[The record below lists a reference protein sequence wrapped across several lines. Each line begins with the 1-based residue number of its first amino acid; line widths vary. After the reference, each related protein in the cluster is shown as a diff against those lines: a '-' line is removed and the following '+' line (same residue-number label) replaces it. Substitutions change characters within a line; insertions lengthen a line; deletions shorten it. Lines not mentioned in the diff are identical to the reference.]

1 MRTLLRYFTTPDDP
15 RHLQWILLGFL
26 ALVPLYLSA
35 VASHGEKWNHGG
47 PIEPGGPETYY
58 LNDQK
63 VYLRAASKIHE
74 VGIDFVAP
82 RQRTLG
88 YSYLLAAFYDTTFD
102 PEDRE
107 MPISLEWFVRA
118 KTVNAWLSVV
128 LLGVL
133 GVFFART
140 LSVGFAASAI
150 TATAFL
156 LYIFRASYTQPELLY
171 WTLNCILFYLLWMM
185 LREPRWWLGVASGVL
200 AAAAFFVKAGT
211 LPLIYLFIAA
221 FGFKMF
227 WDRFV
232 LKKGWPWKSVLQG
245 ALVPLVFVLTLFPYL
260 QHSWKTFGSPF
271 YSTYSKHIMWSENKD
286 EMYAVMTAGA
296 AEKPIT
302 DGEFQEKYR
311 EHYLRRHPD
320 ADPAS
325 IPARPAPSA
334 KRYFSDNSLGEAKAR
349 LDEGIGSNRSR
360 MKKYYPSAWK
370 FLDRSFKGM
379 LIVAGIALVGF
390 SIGARERLGKTVL
403 EGIPI
408 FLYVLGFFTGYL
420 ILYAWYNELGIGVRL
435 MLSLYVP
442 FIFATLWVG
451 DRLGKVLQIPL
462 PGGRGIYLVKVLP
475 LILLAYAATK
485 AHRVFTGELYVNY
498 SGA

>member
-15 RHLQWILLGFL
+15 PHLKWILLGFL
-26 ALVPLYLSA
+26 ALIPLYLSA
-35 VASHGEKWNHGG
+35 VAAHGEKWNHGG
-47 PIEPGGPETYY
+47 PLKPGDPETYY

-74 VGIDFVAP
+74 IGLDFVAP

-88 YSYLLAAFYDTTFD
+88 YSYVLAAFYDSSLD
-102 PEDRE
+102 PETRE
-107 MPISLEWFVRA
+107 KPISLEWFA
-118 KTVNAWLSVV
+118 KAKNVNAWLSVF
-128 LLGVL
+128 LLIAL

-140 LSVGFAASAI
+140 LSFGFAATAI
-150 TATAFL
+150 TVTAFL

-171 WTLNCILFYLLWMM
+171 WTLNSILFYLLWMM
-185 LREPRWWLGVASGVL
+185 LREPRWWLGIAAGVL

-221 FGFKMF
+221 FGFKMV
-227 WDRFV
+227 WDWLILKRGWSWKTV
-232 LKKGWPWKSVLQG
+232 LRG
-245 ALVPLVFVLTLFPYL
+245 ALVPVVFVVTLFPYL

-271 YSTYSKHIMWSENKD
+271 YSTYSKHIMWSEDKD

-296 AEKPIT
+296 AEKLIT
-302 DGEFQEKYR
+302 DAEFQTEYR
-311 EHYLRRHPD
+311 NHYQKRYPD
-320 ADPAS
+320 ADPS
-325 IPARPAPSA
+325 TVPVRPVPSA
-334 KRYFSDNSLGEAKAR
+334 KRYFADNSLAEAKVR
-349 LDEGIGSNRSR
+349 LDDGFESNRSR

-370 FLDRSFKGM
+370 FLERSFNGT
-379 LIVAGIALVGF
+379 IVLVAIAAIGF
-390 SIGARERLGKTVL
+390 SIGARKRLGRTIL

-442 FIFATLWVG
+442 FIFTVLWVG
-451 DRLGKVLQIPL
+451 DRLGKSLKIPL
-462 PGGRGIYLVKVLP
+462 PGGGGVYLVKVLP

-485 AHRVFTGELYVNY
+485 AHRVFTSELYVNY